1 MNWVLYTI
9 IAIIV
14 FIAVLINYIYWFANR
29 KKIYQITWR
38 YDGLCSPTTEL
49 VKGKN
54 PYDAWRRLK
63 RQHALSIDLM
73 EIKEYV

>member
-1 MNWVLYTI
+1 MHWFLYVI
-9 IAIIV
+9 ILIMV
-14 FIAVLINYIYWFANR
+14 FITAFISYMYWFADK

-38 YDGLCSPTTEL
+38 YDELCSPTTEL
-49 VKGKN
+49 IKGKD

-63 RQHALSIDLM
+63 RQHAFDIDLM